1 MDLRGLRGLCDRVRD
16 LGHVLRVDQLKDD
29 NHVRRQDGVGEEK
42 PEQNRQIVQ
51 GPLD

>member
-29 NHVRRQDGVGEEK
+29 NYVRRQDGIGEEK
-42 PEQNRQIVQ
+42 TRLKSRRAKSPDR
-51 GPLD
+51 